1 MNTRKL
7 QISDYNKNLNNL
19 LSQLTECPKITQQEF
34 EIQFSNL
41 SENNL
46 HLVVEKNNKIIAY
59 GTLIVDFKFYRNC
72 KNIGHI
78 EDIVVDKNE
87 RGKGISKIV
96 LNKLI
101 EYGLEKNCYKFI
113 LNCDDKYINFYKNLG
128 FENKGHNMVK
138 YNS

>member
-1 MNTRKL
+1 MDIRKL
-7 QISDYNKNLNNL
+7 KKNDYNKNFNNL

-34 EIQFSNL
+34 ENQFSNL
-41 SENNL
+41 SENDL
-46 HLVVEKNNKIIAY
+46 HLVVEKNNRIIAY
-59 GTLIVDFKFYRNC
+59 GTLIVDFKFYRKC

-96 LNKLI
+96 FNKLI